1 MRLNDALVTFFVYND
16 VEYEIDLSF
25 DNVLDVY
32 DVLDMDLHDF
42 EKARMCL
49 TLLIGKHDY
58 QNLEAIELWNYIYS
72 NFIHVESKEVVKKDL
87 LGNVLPAPK
96 KEEGEEER
104 LIDFDKDANYI
115 YASFMQAYNINLFE
129 QQGVMHWKEFLAL
142 LDGLPS
148 NTRMKEI
155 IRIRSWTPSKHD
167 SNEYKEQMRELQD
180 IYSLESEVE

>member
-1 MRLNDALVTFFVYND
+1 MRLNDALVTFLVYND

-87 LGNVLPAPK
+87 LGNVLSEPT
-96 KEEGEEER
+96 KEEGVE
-104 LIDFDKDANYI
+104 ISIIKFD
-115 YASFMQAYNINLFE
+115 
-129 QQGVMHWKEFLAL
+129 
-142 LDGLPS
+142 
-148 NTRMKEI
+148 NT
-155 IRIRSWTPSKHD
+155 T
-167 SNEYKEQMRELQD
+167 Y
-180 IYSLESEVE
+180 